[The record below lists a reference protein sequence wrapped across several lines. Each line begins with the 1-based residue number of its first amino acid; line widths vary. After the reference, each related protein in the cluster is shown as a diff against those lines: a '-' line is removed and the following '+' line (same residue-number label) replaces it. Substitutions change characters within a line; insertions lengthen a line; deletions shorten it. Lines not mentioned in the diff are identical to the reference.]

1 MCGER
6 GEMGSIDDKIA
17 ETLDIGEREILESYG
32 KELGLFGLIA
42 ESFRGKLGS
51 LVMMIFLIILIFA
64 VLLVYCT
71 VFFFTAETIEMK
83 LNWMAGGLTALFV
96 IGLLRLW
103 YLMELNRL
111 SLIRELKRLELQMA
125 LMGKKR

>member
-1 MCGER
+1 
-6 GEMGSIDDKIA
+6 MGSIDDKIA

-83 LNWMAGGLTALFV
+83 LSWMAGGLTALFV